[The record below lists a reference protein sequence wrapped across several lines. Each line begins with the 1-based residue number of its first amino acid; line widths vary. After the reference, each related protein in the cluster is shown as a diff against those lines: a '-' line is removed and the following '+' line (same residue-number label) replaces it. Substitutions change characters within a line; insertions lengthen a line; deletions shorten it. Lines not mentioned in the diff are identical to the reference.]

1 MPRPGD
7 SRIRVKAASA
17 AVLATALL
25 TLPAQA
31 DEVAD
36 FYKGKTITFTAAS
49 GVGGGYGI
57 YAMLIREHFGKYVP
71 GHPSVIV
78 NYNPGGGGVV
88 AADYHF
94 NVAPKDGT
102 AILAP
107 LQSTPTLQLVGRVG
121 IRYDASKF
129 QWIGRAAETT
139 SGFMVH
145 RKVATTFDALM
156 ARKQETI
163 VGVTQAGAPNHIMS
177 ALMGYCPPVKIR
189 LVSGYKGSPPL
200 ALAFQRNEVDGLALP
215 LDSLRLAYPE
225 ILKET
230 MIAQSGLARARD
242 FPDVPLTIELCKD
255 PGKHKVVEFFQV
267 QEEMGRSYALPPGT
281 PPARVAALRKAFDAV
296 MKDPALL
303 AVARERR
310 LEINPMSGVDLQ
322 DLVERHIATD
332 DATVKIAKQ
341 AVGLQ

>member
-1 MPRPGD
+1 MK
-7 SRIRVKAASA
+7 IATA
-17 AVLATALL
+17 AVLAAGLSL
-25 TLPAQA
+25 AALPAQS

-36 FYKGKTITFTAAS
+36 FYKGKTITITAAS
-49 GVGGGYGI
+49 GVGGGYGV
-57 YAMLIREHFGKYVP
+57 YAMLIREHFGKYIP
-71 GHPSVIV
+71 GNPSIIV

-88 AADYHF
+88 AADYHY

-107 LQSTPTLQLVGRVG
+107 LQSMPTLQLVGRMG

-139 SGFMVH
+139 SGFVVNA
-145 RKVATTFDALM
+145 KVATTFDALL
-156 ARKQETI
+156 ARQQDTI
-163 VGVTQAGAPNHIMS
+163 VGVTQAGAPNHILA

-215 LDSLRLAYPE
+215 LDSLRLVYPD

-230 MIAQSGLARARD
+230 MIAQSGLVRARD
-242 FPDVPLTIELCKD
+242 FPDVPLAIELCKD
-255 PGKHKVVEFFQV
+255 QEKRKVVEFFQV

-281 PPARVAALRKAFDAV
+281 PPARVAALRAAFDAV

-303 AVARERR
+303 ALAKERR
-310 LEINPMSGVDLQ
+310 LDINPMSGAELQ
-322 DLVERHIATD
+322 TLVERHIATD

>member
-1 MPRPGD
+1 M
-7 SRIRVKAASA
+7 
-17 AVLATALL
+17 VLVA
-25 TLPAQA
+25 LPAQA
-31 DEVAD
+31 DETAE

-49 GVGGGYGI
+49 GVGGGYGV
-57 YAMLIREHFGKYVP
+57 YALLIREHLSKYIP
-71 GHPSVIV
+71 GNPNIIV

-102 AILAP
+102 AVLAP

-139 SGFMVH
+139 SGFVVNSN
-145 RKVATTFDALM
+145 VAKTFEALL
-156 ARKQETI
+156 ARQQEI
-163 VGVTQAGAPNHIMS
+163 VVGVTQAGAPNHIQS
-177 ALMGYCPPVKIR
+177 ALFGYCPPVKIR

-200 ALAFQRNEVDGLALP
+200 ALAFQRHEVDALALP
-215 LDSLRLAYPE
+215 LDSLRLVYPD

-230 MIAQSGLARARD
+230 MIAQSGLSRAPH
-242 FPDVPLTIELCKD
+242 FPDVPLTVELCKD
-255 PGKHKVVEFFQV
+255 PEKLKVVEFFQV

-281 PPARVAALRKAFDAV
+281 PPARVAALRSAFDAA

-303 AVARERR
+303 ALAKERQ
-310 LEINPMSGVDLQ
+310 LDINPMSGAALQ
-322 DLVERHIATD
+322 TLVERHIATD
-332 DATVKIAKQ
+332 HATVRIAKQ

>member
-1 MPRPGD
+1 MKPW
-7 SRIRVKAASA
+7 SAASA
-17 AVLATALL
+17 ALLAAALL
-25 TLPAQA
+25 ALPAQVALPAQA

-36 FYKGKTITFTAAS
+36 FYKGKTITVTAAS
-49 GVGGGYGI
+49 GVGGGYGV
-57 YAMLIREHFGKYVP
+57 YAMLIREHISKYIP
-71 GHPSVIV
+71 GNPNVIV

-129 QWIGRAAETT
+129 HWIGRAAETT
-139 SGFMVH
+139 SGFVVH
-145 RKVATTFDALM
+145 RKVAASFDALI
-156 ARKQETI
+156 ARQEETV
-163 VGVTQAGAPNHIMS
+163 VGVTQTGAPNHIQA
-177 ALMGYCPPVKIR
+177 ALMGYCPSARIK

-215 LDSLRLAYPE
+215 LDSLRLVYPD
-225 ILKET
+225 ILKEA
-230 MIAQSGLARARD
+230 MLAQSGLARSRD
-242 FPDVPLTIELCKD
+242 FPDVPLTVELCKD
-255 PGKHKVVEFFQV
+255 PDKLKIVEFFQV

-281 PPARVAALRKAFDAV
+281 PAARVAALRKAFDAV

-303 AVARERR
+303 ALAKQRR
-310 LEINPMSGVDLQ
+310 LDINPLSGDALQ
-322 DLVERHIATD
+322 TLVERHIATD

>member
-1 MPRPGD
+1 M
-7 SRIRVKAASA
+7 
-17 AVLATALL
+17 
-25 TLPAQA
+25 
-31 DEVAD
+31 
-36 FYKGKTITFTAAS
+36 
-49 GVGGGYGI
+49 
-57 YAMLIREHFGKYVP
+57 
-71 GHPSVIV
+71 
-78 NYNPGGGGVV
+78 
-88 AADYHF
+88 AADYAY

-139 SGFMVH
+139 SGFVVH
-145 RKVATTFDALM
+145 RKVATGFDALM
-156 ARKQETI
+156 ARPEETI
-163 VGVTQAGAPNHIMS
+163 VGVTQAGAPNHILA

-200 ALAFQRNEVDGLALP
+200 ALAFQRHEVDGLALP
-215 LDSLRLAYPE
+215 LDSLRLVYPD

-242 FPDVPLTIELCKD
+242 FPEVPLAIELCKD
-255 PGKHKVVEFFQV
+255 PEKRKVVEFFQV

-281 PPARVAALRKAFDAV
+281 PAARVAALRRAFDAV
-296 MKDPALL
+296 MQDPALL
-303 AVARERR
+303 AVAKERQ
-310 LEINPMSGVDLQ
+310 LDINPMPGAGLQ
-322 DLVERHIATD
+322 TLVERHIATD
-332 DATVKIAKQ
+332 DATVRIAKQ

>member
-1 MPRPGD
+1 MKVAPT
-7 SRIRVKAASA
+7 IALA
-17 AVLATALL
+17 AVLAA
-25 TLPAQA
+25 LPAQA

-36 FYKGKTITFTAAS
+36 FYKGKTVTITAAS
-49 GVGGGYGI
+49 GVGGGYGV
-57 YAMLIREHFGKYVP
+57 YAMLIREHLGKYIP
-71 GHPSVIV
+71 GNPNVIV
-78 NYNPGGGGVV
+78 TYNPGGGGVV
-88 AADYHF
+88 AADYHY

-139 SGFMVH
+139 SGFVVNA
-145 RKVATTFDALM
+145 KVATTFDALL
-156 ARKQETI
+156 ARQQETI
-163 VGVTQAGAPNHIMS
+163 VGVTQAGAPNHILA

-200 ALAFQRNEVDGLALP
+200 ALAFQRHEVDGLALP
-215 LDSLRLAYPE
+215 LDSLRLVYPD

-242 FPDVPLTIELCKD
+242 FPDLPLVVELCKD
-255 PGKHKVVEFFQV
+255 PNKLKVVEFFQV

-281 PPARVAALRKAFDAV
+281 PPARVAALRAAFDEV

-303 AVARERR
+303 ALAKERR
-310 LEINPMSGVDLQ
+310 LDINPMAGAALQ
-322 DLVERHIATD
+322 TLVERHIATD

>member
-1 MPRPGD
+1 ML
-7 SRIRVKAASA
+7 AAGLSLA
-17 AVLATALL
+17 A
-25 TLPAQA
+25 LPAQA

-49 GVGGGYGI
+49 GVGGGYGV
-57 YAMLIREHFGKYVP
+57 YAMLIREYLSKYIP
-71 GHPSVIV
+71 GSPNVIV
-78 NYNPGGGGVV
+78 TYNPGGGGVV
-88 AADYHF
+88 AADYHY

-107 LQSTPTLQLVGRVG
+107 LQSMPTLQLVGRVG

-129 QWIGRAAETT
+129 HWIGRAAETT
-139 SGFMVH
+139 SGFVVH
-145 RKVATTFDALM
+145 SKVATTFEALL
-156 ARKQETI
+156 ARQQEMV
-163 VGVTQAGAPNHIMS
+163 VGVTQAGAPNHIMA

-200 ALAFQRNEVDGLALP
+200 ALAFQRHEVDGLALP
-215 LDSLRLAYPE
+215 LDSLRLVYPD

-230 MIAQSGLARARD
+230 MIAQSGLVRARD
-242 FPDVPLTIELCKD
+242 FADVPLSLELCKD
-255 PGKHKVVEFFQV
+255 PEKRKVVEFFQV

-281 PPARVAALRKAFDAV
+281 PPARVAALRAAFDAV

-303 AVARERR
+303 ALAKERR
-310 LEINPMSGVDLQ
+310 LDINPMAGDALQ
-322 DLVERHIATD
+322 TLVERHIATD

>member
-1 MPRPGD
+1 MK
-7 SRIRVKAASA
+7 I
-17 AVLATALL
+17 ATAVMLAAGL
-25 TLPAQA
+25 GLAALPAQA
-31 DEVAD
+31 DVVAD

-49 GVGGGYGI
+49 GVGGGYGV
-57 YAMLIREHFGKYVP
+57 YAMLIREHFGKYIP
-71 GHPSVIV
+71 GNPNVIV

-88 AADYHF
+88 AADYYY

-102 AILAP
+102 AVLAP
-107 LQSTPTLQLVGRVG
+107 LQSMPTLQLVGRVG

-139 SGFMVH
+139 SGFVVNS
-145 RKVATTFDALM
+145 KVAGTFEALLS
-156 ARKQETI
+156 RQQETI
-163 VGVTQAGAPNHIMS
+163 VGVTQAGAPNHILA

-215 LDSLRLAYPE
+215 LDSLRLVYPD

-230 MIAQSGLARARD
+230 MIAQSGLIRARD
-242 FPDVPLTIELCKD
+242 FPDVPLAIELCQD
-255 PGKHKVVEFFQV
+255 PQKRKVVEFFQV

-281 PPARVAALRKAFDAV
+281 PPARVAALRAAFDAV

-303 AVARERR
+303 ALAKERR
-310 LEINPMSGVDLQ
+310 LDINPMSGAKLQ
-322 DLVERHIATD
+322 TLVERHIATD
-332 DATVKIAKQ
+332 DATVKIAKE

>member
-1 MPRPGD
+1 M
-7 SRIRVKAASA
+7 KAASA
-17 AVLATALL
+17 IALAAGLAA
-25 TLPAQA
+25 LPARA

-36 FYKGKTITFTAAS
+36 FYKGRTITFTAAS
-49 GVGGGYGI
+49 GVGGGYGV

-71 GHPSVIV
+71 GHPNVIV

-88 AADYHF
+88 AADYHY

-107 LQSTPTLQLVGRVG
+107 LQSLPTLQLVGRVG
-121 IRYDASKF
+121 IRYDAAKF

-139 SGFMVH
+139 SGFVVNA
-145 RKVATTFDALM
+145 KVATTFDALL
-156 ARKQETI
+156 ARRQETV
-163 VGVTQAGAPNHIMS
+163 VGVTQPGAPNHILA
-177 ALMGYCPPVKIR
+177 ALMGYCPPIKIR

-215 LDSLRLAYPE
+215 LDSLRLVYPD
-225 ILKET
+225 ILKQT

-242 FPDVPLTIELCKD
+242 FPDVPLAVELCKD
-255 PGKHKVVEFFQV
+255 PEKLNVVRFFQV
-267 QEEMGRSYALPPGT
+267 QEEMGRSYAVPPGT
-281 PPARVAALRKAFDAV
+281 PAARVAALRTAFDAV

-303 AVARERR
+303 AMAKERR
-310 LEINPMSGVDLQ
+310 IDINPMSGARLQ
-322 DLVERHIATD
+322 KLVESHIATD
-332 DATVKIAKQ
+332 HATVRIAKQ